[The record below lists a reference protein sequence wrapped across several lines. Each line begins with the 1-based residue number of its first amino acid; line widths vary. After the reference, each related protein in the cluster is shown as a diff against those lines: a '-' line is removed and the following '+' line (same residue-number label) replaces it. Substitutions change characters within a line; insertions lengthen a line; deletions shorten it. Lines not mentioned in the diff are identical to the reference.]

1 MELHH
6 GQTVERIIRR
16 NGYSIAELAR
26 IIQVNRRSVYNW
38 FNQRHLKPEIIFRIG
53 SVLNHDFSS
62 EFPSLFVKG
71 ETIGKNTLHYTASA
85 ESAPG
90 LEDSNWKDKYID
102 LLEKYNEL
110 LQLCI
115 KNKSL
120 LLATLLLQYLLYF

>member
-71 ETIGKNTLHYTASA
+71 ETIGKSTLHYT
-85 ESAPG
+85 ESPENTLSTG
-90 LEDSNWKDKYID
+90 DSNWKDKYID

-115 KNKSL
+115 KNKSTVL
-120 LLATLLLQYLLYF
+120 VILSLQHLIYF

>member
-26 IIQVNRRSVYNW
+26 IIKVNRRSVYNW

-71 ETIGKNTLHYTASA
+71 ETIGKTTFHYTESA
-85 ESAPG
+85 ENAPG
-90 LEDSNWKDKYID
+90 LEDANWKDKYID

-115 KNKSL
+115 KNKGMIL
-120 LLATLLLQYLLYF
+120 FILPLQCLLYF

>member
-26 IIQVNRRSVYNW
+26 IIKVNRRSVYNW

-71 ETIGKNTLHYTASA
+71 ETIGKNTLHYA
-85 ESAPG
+85 ESAENTSG

-110 LQLCI
+110 LQFCI
-115 KNKSL
+115 KNKGIVL
-120 LLATLLLQYLLYF
+120 FTLSLQYLLYF

>member
-71 ETIGKNTLHYTASA
+71 ETIGKSTVHYT
-85 ESAPG
+85 ESVENAPG
-90 LEDSNWKDKYID
+90 LGGSNWKDEYID

-110 LQLCI
+110 LHLCI
-115 KNKSL
+115 KNKSTIL
-120 LLATLLLQYLLYF
+120 VTLFL

>member
-16 NGYSIAELAR
+16 NGYSITELAR
-26 IIQVNRRSVYNW
+26 LIQVNRRSVYNW

-71 ETIGKNTLHYTASA
+71 EITSKNTITYA
-85 ESAPG
+85 ETIPETEPE
-90 LEDSNWKDKYID
+90 LEMEHIIWRDKYID
-102 LLEKYNEL
+102 LLERYNDL
-110 LQLCI
+110 LHHYV
-115 KNKSL
+115 KNKS
-120 LLATLLLQYLLYF
+120 